1 MKKNISA
8 LFLMFMIAL
17 PIQAMKLSLNPSESR
32 TTTYISNTL
41 FRGYYFARY
50 RLDDAQN
57 EFKINIE
64 TDRRVGRG
72 SLVCA
77 KKCNDGNSIC
87 EISEMIITQDHTE
100 LLPLLVEFLSTQF
113 ACTKCII
120 HITPEQEELVHACLQ
135 VGFTVPDK
143 ETAADNILIYSPRRS
158 SV

>member
-1 MKKNISA
+1 MKTIFSA
-8 LFLMFMIAL
+8 LFLILIIAL
-17 PIQAMKLSLNPSESR
+17 PAQGMKLSLSPSDHR
-32 TTTYISNTL
+32 TTTYISNSL

-72 SLVCA
+72 SLVCT
-77 KKCNDGNSIC
+77 KKCNEGNSIC
-87 EISEMIITQDHTE
+87 EISEMIITQEHAE
-100 LLPLLVEFLSTQF
+100 VLPILIDFLSTQF

-135 VGFTVPDK
+135 VGFTIPDK
-143 ETAADNILIYSPRRS
+143 EIGQENILIYSPRRS